1 MTTHDVDAVRVDDRR
16 LGPTELRAL
25 RERFATDPLGTDLS
39 SLRPVIAR
47 SWTRSQRWAISPTLR
62 SFEQYR
68 QPRVDEQL
76 RQIAEPVLDELDRL
90 AADTGVVV
98 YLADQDGTI
107 TAMRGDPAERRRTQ
121 RLIEP
126 GVAMAEDVVGTN
138 SDGTALEEGRAVQ
151 VWGAEHFCEGMQ
163 ENCCTSVPV
172 FDPLRRSVRAVLSLS
187 LPERFARATDAR
199 SMALIAQGAA
209 AELTQLLASRLA
221 AREQALLASYLTE
234 VRKRGAENVVVMD
247 DRTTIASK
255 GAMDMLRE
263 SEYAILAGYARE
275 SERLARPLERE
286 VTLGPAT
293 VLQVNA
299 RPITS
304 AGETLGSII
313 RLRPVKTAKSL
324 AVGAVSA
331 RRTDRFATLI
341 GESLALRRAVEVAA
355 TAVRRRMPAYVI
367 GEPGTGK
374 STLATAMAGGL
385 ADDVVTVDCARD
397 TAAQDV
403 DSLRSLV
410 DSGSALVLRHVDAMP
425 DEARAALT
433 EMLSRFDCPPVIV
446 TMSALRDEL
455 LPLTTALGGVEI
467 EMPPLRNRR
476 DDIPS
481 LVRHFLSIGDHGVN
495 RVSSQLLRGLTEAD
509 WAANV
514 GQLKAFID
522 NAAARCN
529 FPELGVQHLS
539 DAQQRALAR
548 SPLSRLEEAEL
559 QQIREALAEARGN
572 RVKAAEL
579 LQIGRSTLYRKIETY
594 SRRGYVLEG

>member
-16 LGPTELRAL
+16 MVPTELRAL

-47 SWTRSQRWAISPTLR
+47 SWMRSHRWDVSPALR
-62 SFEQYR
+62 RFEQYR

-76 RQIAEPVLDELDRL
+76 RQLAEPVLDELDRL
-90 AADTGVVV
+90 AADTGAVV

-107 TAMRGDPAERRRTQ
+107 TAMRGDPAELRRAERFV
-121 RLIEP
+121 EP
-126 GVAMAEDVVGTN
+126 GVAMAEDVAGTN

-163 ENCCTSVPV
+163 DQCCTSVPV

-187 LPERFARATDAR
+187 LPERFARAPDAR

-286 VTLGPAT
+286 VMLGPAT

-355 TAVRRRMPAYVI
+355 TAVRKRMPAYVI
-367 GEPGTGK
+367 GESGTGK

-397 TAAQDV
+397 TAAEDV
-403 DSLRSLV
+403 DSLRSQL

-481 LVRHFLSIGDHGVN
+481 LVRHFLSVADHGVN
-495 RVSSQLLRGLTEAD
+495 TVSTQLLRGLTEAD

-514 GQLKAFID
+514 GQLKAFVD

-559 QQIREALAEARGN
+559 QQIREALAEAHGN

-594 SRRGYVLEG
+594 TRRGYVLEG